1 VDAITMPTSP
11 VPAFRLGE
19 KIEDP
24 LQMYLTDIFTITAS
38 LVGLPAI
45 SVPAGFSREGLP
57 VGVQLLGNHFA
68 EATVLRLAHAFEQA
82 TDFARKRPSLD

>member
-1 VDAITMPTSP
+1 
-11 VPAFRLGE
+11 
-19 KIEDP
+19 
-24 LQMYLTDIFTITAS
+24 MYLTDIFTITAS

-57 VGVQLLGNHFA
+57 IGVQILGDHFA

-82 TDFARKRPSLD
+82 TDFARKQPSLVT